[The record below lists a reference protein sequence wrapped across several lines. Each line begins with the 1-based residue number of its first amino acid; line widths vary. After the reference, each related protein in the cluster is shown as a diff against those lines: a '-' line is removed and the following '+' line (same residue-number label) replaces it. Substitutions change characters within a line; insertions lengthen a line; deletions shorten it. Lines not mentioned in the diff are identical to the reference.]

1 MDLMPHSML
10 CLPGTDLISMA
21 GLDPWVYIA
30 DHFLVPGFQPPFE
43 ARLVPRSP
51 QSPFRVPP

>member
-10 CLPGTDLISMA
+10 YLPGTDLISMA

-51 QSPFRVPP
+51 QSPF